1 MDKIEKMRKAVLKD
15 LCERLNKRAVAA
27 RLTEKDS
34 ILTLLWPFQVKGD
47 DVFCDIF
54 FLQTDERAGDASVLT
69 IRAEIADV
77 SGLSGDD
84 LMSLCMKVSV
94 LNDNLPLGAYG
105 VSVSDEEGH
114 PDKLVFAT
122 SIPLIGEIRD
132 ERLLEVMEST
142 LSMTAQIIQNSIG
155 DFL

>member
-1 MDKIEKMRKAVLKD
+1 MDKIEKMRKAALKE

-27 RLTEKDS
+27 RLTEEDS
-34 ILTLLWPFQVKGD
+34 ILTLLLPFVVKGE

-69 IRAEIADV
+69 LRTEIADV
-77 SGLSGDD
+77 SKLEGDD
-84 LMSLCMKVSV
+84 LLNLCMRVSV

-105 VSVSDEEGH
+105 VTVSDEEGH
-114 PDKLVFAT
+114 PDKLVFTT
-122 SIPLIGEIRD
+122 SIPLTGEIRD
-132 ERLLEVMEST
+132 EKLLKTMENT
-142 LSMTAQIIQNSIG
+142 LSMTAQIIENSVG